1 MTDQKNTISIPHI
14 AKLANIP
21 LQPGET
27 EYFQNSLGPVLE
39 YMQSIGTLSIE
50 NVAET
55 SRTSEEENVLRED
68 LVGSSFT
75 QEEALQNAKNS
86 YQGYFV
92 VDAILDK
99 EE

>member
-1 MTDQKNTISIPHI
+1 MSDQKNSISISQI

-21 LQPGET
+21 LEPGDET
-27 EYFQNSLGPVLE
+27 YFENSLNPVLE
-39 YMQSIGTLSIE
+39 YMQSIGSISLE

-55 SRTSEEENVLRED
+55 TRTGEEENVLRED
-68 LVGSSFT
+68 VVGSSFT
-75 QEEALQNAKNS
+75 QEEALQNTSQS
-86 YQGYFV
+86 YQGYFM